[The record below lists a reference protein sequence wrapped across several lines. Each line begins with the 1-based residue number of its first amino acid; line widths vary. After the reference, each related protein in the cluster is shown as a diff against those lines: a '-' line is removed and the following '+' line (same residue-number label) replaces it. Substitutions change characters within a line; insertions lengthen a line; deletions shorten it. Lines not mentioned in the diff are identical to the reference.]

1 MSLTAPT
8 GPARPPSTASPAG
21 AARGTSS
28 LRPPGQ
34 RVLLRWLL
42 EVTRPVLRPL
52 LRSVVCRVVSL
63 LAGAALLA
71 LGAYAVADAA
81 VHLSRTGAPG
91 ALRSAWAIVSAMAV
105 LALLKAAL
113 RYAEQFLGH
122 LVAFRALELLRAE
135 LFRALLPRAPRLSAG
150 SRSGDLLA
158 RATKDIDRIEVF
170 FAHTLAPAVSALV
183 VPAAVLVVVSATT
196 SWVVALAVL
205 PLLAAQLVLVPALGA
220 RASVRASRAASRQRA
235 ALTHHVKDTVQ
246 AMGDIVGY
254 GRERQRLEQLAALD
268 ANVASALRPSTTWAS
283 LRRGASQVLGLAAP
297 VVVVAAGAGNVDS
310 GSVSV
315 PALAA
320 AAAAV
325 LRLSGTAQGAEA
337 LVSALAPAL
346 ASAERVWEVVHAP
359 VERHDGT
366 RELSSGISH
375 EVLWQG
381 VSYTYPAACAA
392 LDSTSGS
399 GSLGG
404 SVLPGRA
411 APTADAGRMSRAA
424 PAAAPALND
433 VSLRARAGRW
443 TCVVGASGS
452 GKSTLAMLV
461 LRCEPL
467 GPGSAQTGR
476 VLIDGIDVRDLR
488 TDSLYQEV
496 ALVPQHAHLFRAC
509 VADNVRLAAPSASDE
524 EVREA
529 CRAAGVHEEVE
540 ALPHGYDTL
549 VGERGET
556 LSGGQR
562 QRLAL
567 ARALLARPNLLVL
580 DELSSHLDP
589 QTQARVRAGIRR
601 YLPEATVVE
610 ITHQVR
616 QSVQADHV
624 VVLDAG
630 KVVQEGSPS
639 VLLEVDGPLRTLL
652 ARG

>member
-1 MSLTAPT
+1 MSPTAPT
-8 GPARPPSTASPAG
+8 GPARPPSTAGPADAAWGTGSPRA
-21 AARGTSS
+21 
-28 LRPPGQ
+28 PGQ
-34 RVLLRWLL
+34 RVLVRWLL

-52 LRSVVCRVVSL
+52 LGSVACRVVGL
-63 LAGAALLA
+63 LAGTALLA

-81 VHLSRTGAPG
+81 VSLSRTGAPG
-91 ALRSAWAIVSAMAV
+91 APVRAVVAAMAA

-122 LVAFRALELLRAE
+122 LVAFKALELLRAE
-135 LFRALLPRAPRLSAG
+135 LFRSLLPRSPRLSTG

-170 FAHTLAPAVSALV
+170 FAHTLAPAASAVV
-183 VPAAVLVVVSATT
+183 VPATVLVVVGATT
-196 SWVVALAVL
+196 SWVAALAVL

-268 ANVASALRPSTTWAS
+268 ADVASALRPSTTWAS

-297 VVVVAAGAGNVDS
+297 VVVVAVGAGGVGS
-310 GSVSV
+310 GSVSL

-337 LVSALAPAL
+337 LVGALAPAL

-381 VSYTYPAACAA
+381 VSYTYPAAPAA
-392 LDSTSGS
+392 LGSASGS
-399 GSLGG
+399 GSPGG
-404 SVLPGRA
+404 SLPPDHTA
-411 APTADAGRMSRAA
+411 APTAS
-424 PAAAPALND
+424 AAPALSD

-461 LRCEPL
+461 LRCEPS
-467 GPGSAQTGR
+467 GTGSAQTGR
-476 VLIDGIDVRDLR
+476 VLLDGIDVRDLR
-488 TDSLYQEV
+488 SDSLYREV
-496 ALVPQHAHLFRAC
+496 ALVPQHVHLFRAC

-529 CRAAGVHEEVE
+529 CRAAAVHEEVE

-589 QTQARVRAGIRR
+589 QAQARVRAGVRR

-630 KVVQEGSPS
+630 RVVQEGSPS
-639 VLLEVDGPLRTLL
+639 VLLEEDGPLRTLS